1 MAARLEPN
9 GPISLRNASSL
20 IFRNS
25 QLEPN
30 GPSFLRNASS
40 SIFPRSILFLKKTN
54 FSTQT
59 RFHPTWAHS
68 FKVPQ
73 RRPFSTLAILTQF
86 GKVRAFTDLGHF
98 LLYSNICPNMIRMS
112 NYQNLSYFWLSDDAS
127 LFHLQASLSVVEPS
141 ALVCLN
147 HAGRVSLLYRWI
159 NAFLPNTQVHLDV

>member
-1 MAARLEPN
+1 MARFLSLMLQVSFFAILNLSQTARVFSEMLQVPF
-9 GPISLRNASSL
+9 
-20 IFRNS
+20 FRV
-25 QLEPN
+25 
-30 GPSFLRNASS
+30 PSF
-40 SIFPRSILFLKKTN
+40 FLKKTN

-127 LFHLQASLSVVEPS
+127 LFHLQASLSVLEPS